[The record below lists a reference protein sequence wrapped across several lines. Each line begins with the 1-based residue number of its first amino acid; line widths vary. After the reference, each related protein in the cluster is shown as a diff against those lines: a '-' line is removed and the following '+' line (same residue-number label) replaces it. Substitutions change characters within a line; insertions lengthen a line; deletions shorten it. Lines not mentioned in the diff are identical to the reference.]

1 MPFIL
6 INYNILYI
14 SMNSLFFNYK
24 SVPSNTFFGIFI
36 EDYLLIIVSA
46 IISYL
51 FFTFIINRCKLSNN
65 SLVRKLQ
72 IILFTITG
80 IVLILLILK
89 ALFGSISNYFI
100 VENCPDSTNLETSS
114 VIKDKIKEPS
124 VNVTGSMVLTPE
136 SINVIRSGIAD
147 FASQIGLGTSIGG
160 VAAAAAKV
168 AGGTPLQKLALVG
181 LGGAIGGSLHVGAS
195 AANRAL
201 SLPQN
206 NNFISNYKVKV
217 ATKVEEVTRAE
228 PQTGP
233 MLNDTDTRP
242 IDNLF
247 EGGPASI
254 NEASFLDFTST
265 SPFETLLSSMMI
277 LNICNIFLIFYLS
290 LSLISKL
297 LLNSNI
303 NLTWIDNLIPQPY
316 NEKFKIFIYDLI
328 KYLGKATSLNILI
341 IIILLLISTV
351 GSTYF
356 LSIITN
362 NLDTMCEVY
371 LKSKSV

>member
-1 MPFIL
+1 
-6 INYNILYI
+6 
-14 SMNSLFFNYK
+14 MNSLFFNYK
-24 SVPSNTFFGIFI
+24 SVPSNTFFGIFL

-51 FFTFIINRCKLSNN
+51 FFTFIVNRCKLSNN
-65 SLVRKLQ
+65 SLVRKSQ

-80 IVLILLILK
+80 IVLILLILE

-160 VAAAAAKV
+160 VAAAAVKV

-181 LGGAIGGSLHVGAS
+181 LGGAIGGSIHVGAS

-201 SLPQN
+201 SLSEN
-206 NNFISNYKVKV
+206 NNSISSFKVKA
-217 ATKVEEVTRAE
+217 ATKVEEVTT
-228 PQTGP
+228 QTGP
-233 MLNDTDTRP
+233 MLNDIDTRP
-242 IDNLF
+242 MDNLF

-254 NEASFLDFTST
+254 NEASFLASPPFTST

-303 NLTWIDNLIPQPY
+303 NLTWIDNLIPQGPGFPGQY
-316 NEKFKIFIYDLI
+316 NEKFKIFIYGLI
-328 KYLGKATSLNILI
+328 KYLGKASSLNILI
-341 IIILLLISTV
+341 IIILLIISTV

-362 NLDTMCEVY
+362 NLETMCEVY
-371 LKSKSV
+371 LKSKGV